1 MPACGSVCWRR
12 RPLQERGSSP
22 DTQIGRPLSD
32 NGRGAL
38 PTAAQPSSSR
48 LESISGMRPHLTACD
63 VKMAG
68 VGGLLGQYK
77 YYACATNRAGQPV
90 AEAQAIKSLRR
101 QTMIT

>member
-1 MPACGSVCWRR
+1 
-12 RPLQERGSSP
+12 
-22 DTQIGRPLSD
+22 
-32 NGRGAL
+32 
-38 PTAAQPSSSR
+38 
-48 LESISGMRPHLTACD
+48 MRPHLTACD

-68 VGGLLGQYK
+68 VGGLLGHYK